1 MSPLKPKKI
10 PPTDT
15 KVCVV
20 DATRVLRLIPITTI
34 QPPTLMKS
42 AEAVKTYLENL
53 TENTLH
59 VVLDDYSPRHG
70 NILKKSRPGSITER
84 EISDLSLQL
93 PKNDEWQNFISS
105 HNNKFQLTKLISDY
119 LLEKTSFSQGL
130 YVTEG
135 QLSVIKKKL
144 HATITSLEALF
155 SNHREADH
163 KIPYH
168 VLFTISP
175 ESSVC
180 VSSDDTD
187 IYILMLYIAKHCD
200 GNVYFRQRTHSSKE
214 VIMYHHIKQLA
225 AQLSDEICN
234 ILAVFHVLTGCD
246 YYNPFYRR
254 SKIQSFK
261 KMCLKPELTTLS
273 QSLKTPNHNLTR
285 FKQIFNLY
293 NT

>member
-1 MSPLKPKKI
+1 MWRESKTRFSRKSDFPYKLQLMSPLKPKKI

-20 DATRVLRLIPITTI
+20 DATRVLRLVPITTI

-53 TENTLH
+53 TENILH
-59 VVLDDYSPRHG
+59 VVLDDYSPGHG
-70 NILKKSRPGSITER
+70 G
-84 EISDLSLQL
+84 
-93 PKNDEWQNFISS
+93 
-105 HNNKFQLTKLISDY
+105 
-119 LLEKTSFSQGL
+119 
-130 YVTEG
+130 
-135 QLSVIKKKL
+135 KL

-163 KIPYH
+163 KIPDH
-168 VLFTISP
+168 VLFAISP
-175 ESSVC
+175 ESSVR

-187 IYILMLYIAKHCD
+187 IYILLYIAKCCD
-200 GNVYFRQRTHSSKE
+200 GNMYFRQRTHSSKE
-214 VIMYHHIKQLA
+214 VIMYHYIKQLA

-246 YYNPFYRR
+246 YTNPFYRR